1 MPTILLAVSFAA
13 AAAVAAAPP
22 QQPLQAELG
31 IAQRPGK
38 IDFTLAVARRL
49 EVGVFIERPDGGAP
63 ADDGAKPSAAAVA
76 TKPYFPAI
84 DADLAPPAATGA
96 CPQPLP
102 PTKPLLT
109 GATCPGGV
117 PIPAAPSLAGAPA
130 LLVASLS
137 PRLAHFVDLLPPLLA
152 GGVVL
157 DVRSLDAD
165 GRAVASRYA
174 TEFPAGIQLYAQA
187 VALVDGQILAS
198 DVRRFTGTGRRG
210 GR

>member
-1 MPTILLAVSFAA
+1 MPTILLAVSFAFA

-38 IDFTLAVARRL
+38 IDFTLAVARRP
-49 EVGVFIERPDGGAP
+49 EVGVFIERPDG
-63 ADDGAKPSAAAVA
+63 AKPSAAVVA
-76 TKPYFPAI
+76 TKPYFPAV
-84 DADLAPPAATGA
+84 DADLAPAAATGA
-96 CPQPLP
+96 RPQPLP
-102 PTKPLLT
+102 PTKPLLA

-174 TEFPAGIQLYAQA
+174 AEFPAGIPLHAQA
-187 VALVDGQILAS
+187 VVLVDGQILAS
-198 DVRRFTGTGRRG
+198 DVRRFTGAGRRAD
-210 GR
+210 R

>member
-1 MPTILLAVSFAA
+1 MPTIQLAVSFAL
-13 AAAVAAAPP
+13 AAVAAAAAPP
-22 QQPLQAELG
+22 QQLLQAELG

-38 IDFTLAVARRL
+38 IDFTLAVARRP
-49 EVGVFIERPDGGAP
+49 EVGVFIERPDGGA
-63 ADDGAKPSAAAVA
+63 AAAVVA
-76 TKPYFPAI
+76 TKPCVPAV
-84 DADLAPPAATGA
+84 DADLAPAAATGA
-96 CPQPLP
+96 RPQPLP
-102 PTKPLLT
+102 PAKPLLA
-109 GATCPGGV
+109 GPTCPGGV

-137 PRLAHFVDLLPPLLA
+137 PRLAHFVALLPPPLA

-165 GRAVASRYA
+165 GLAVVSRYA
-174 TEFPAGIQLYAQA
+174 AEFPAGIPLYAQA

-198 DVRRFTGTGRRG
+198 DMRRFTGAGRRA